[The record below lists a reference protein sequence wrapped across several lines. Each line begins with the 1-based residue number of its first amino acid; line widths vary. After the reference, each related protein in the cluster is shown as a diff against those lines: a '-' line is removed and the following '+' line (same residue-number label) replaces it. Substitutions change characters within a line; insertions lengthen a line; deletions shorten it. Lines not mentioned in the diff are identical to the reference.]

1 MYSEAAT
8 RKPAVYCSAGT
19 VSLYHA
25 QTKVHAKRNQE
36 ANCAMAQAREVALF
50 MLVKILQEYP
60 GRANTALEQT
70 WKRHMEPVA
79 RKYADR
85 GCMDALV
92 KHEQLEMLRNPFACL
107 EAVNDKESQ
116 LNFQATVAQ
125 LLALD
130 KAYAEHWDDLMEEIW
145 DRDEAIDELYIRYVE
160 PAAAPWDERESRSTE
175 AGDVVVERIAV
186 WVEKEWFDNPP
197 GA

>member
-1 MYSEAAT
+1 MMTPEMYSEAAT

-70 WKRHMEPVA
+70 WKRHMEPVNSA
-79 RKYADR
+79 VGPFKRPLTPCTDKTCIIWPGGAQIR
-85 GCMDALV
+85 RQRVHGCSGGAAL
-92 KHEQLEMLRNPFACL
+92 P
-107 EAVNDKESQ
+107 
-116 LNFQATVAQ
+116 
-125 LLALD
+125 
-130 KAYAEHWDDLMEEIW
+130 
-145 DRDEAIDELYIRYVE
+145 
-160 PAAAPWDERESRSTE
+160 
-175 AGDVVVERIAV
+175 
-186 WVEKEWFDNPP
+186 
-197 GA
+197 